1 MRVLGSGHFLNIWL
15 GVSMSVDDKTV
26 HRIARLARIAVP
38 EEEIASL
45 GTELNTILEFIEQL
59 SEVNTDDILPMTAV
73 VETEIKRRKD
83 AVTDGGYVQDVIAN
97 APASDDDFFSV
108 PKVVE

>member
-38 EEEIASL
+38 EEEIASFEYL
-45 GTELNTILEFIEQL
+45 VRG
-59 SEVNTDDILPMTAV
+59 V
-73 VETEIKRRKD
+73 
-83 AVTDGGYVQDVIAN
+83 YVC
-97 APASDDDFFSV
+97 
-108 PKVVE
+108 